1 MQDVIEEAADWAL
14 SHPPNPISKRE
25 VPKTNRCRYSD
36 HRFFSCTASVVVSPE
51 LKGCVIF
58 IAASVRGL
66 GFDMVDVWDG
76 RRETQVVDSHI
87 MSAIG

>member
-1 MQDVIEEAADWAL
+1 M
-14 SHPPNPISKRE
+14 
-25 VPKTNRCRYSD
+25 
-36 HRFFSCTASVVVSPE
+36 SPE